1 MTFSE
6 DHVAHAY
13 GTDAAEAL
21 RTLSGLLEGL
31 FQRHSAQV
39 AEQLRA
45 AATHDA
51 VLRHLTDDERREFE
65 EREAHHVLLL
75 ASAQLTQAEHEAAA
89 LEIGRSH
96 ALVGADM
103 LWRMEAFCRLQEAT
117 VRIISAS
124 LADPVVREHA
134 TRAISSRIFLD
145 IQYRISSYR
154 RVDDGVSAAIARID
168 SVAIETTNLPDLVHG
183 MLAALESLD
192 GDLCGLFAR
201 SGPDA
206 RLQVEATIG
215 ERAAKYH
222 EAIETS
228 GAPSISSVATDE
240 AMLSPIQRA
249 WSTGRIVVVPSWAAE
264 ATLGSWRE
272 LGSAIGFRSGAA
284 IPLLDRAGKSIAL
297 FNLYSTWPGFFL
309 SRRIRYFVTH
319 AQKILSHGLQLHP
332 QTRVIPLRDQRQ
344 HVDLLR
350 RRRVQMH
357 FQPVVDL
364 RSGQIA
370 KFEALARLERDDG
383 AFIAPGEFLPAFG
396 CEELLNLFE
405 QGLQQALQ
413 SHTQFEALGLRVH
426 IGLNFPPEGFVDPR
440 YEEVLFSTLAASEV
454 DPCWLVLEILESADL
469 GANNDRTQA
478 FLARL
483 RDAGVRIAQ
492 DDLGSGHSSLL
503 RLEQFAFDA
512 VKIDQGLVRG
522 AMAEPK
528 HALEF
533 ILHLTRLSHARNLPV
548 TVEGLENEGLVEAAT
563 LLGADFGQGY
573 AFARPMPG
581 TEVVPWAKRHVHA
594 PRTGAVTTALGAM
607 AGYILWDMEFAT
619 IEKWPQLREEF
630 LALPCAVD
638 QFIEHNQL
646 RGGLLDRT
654 LHQCR
659 AIAMS
664 GAHSDLYHRARSR
677 VLDILRQHWQGQL

>member
-6 DHVAHAY
+6 DHVGRAY
-13 GTDAAEAL
+13 GRDAAEAL
-21 RTLSGLLEGL
+21 EALSQPLEEL
-31 FQRHSAQV
+31 FRHHSVQV
-39 AEQLRA
+39 TEQLRTA
-45 AATHDA
+45 ASRDA
-51 VLRHLTDDERREFE
+51 VLRHLTDDERRDFE
-65 EREAHHVLLL
+65 NGEARHVLLL
-75 ASAQLTQAEHEAAA
+75 VCARLTQAEHEAAA
-89 LEIGRSH
+89 REIGRAQ

-103 LWRMEAFCRLQEAT
+103 LWRLEAFCRLQEAT
-117 VRIISAS
+117 VRLIGATTGG
-124 LADPVVREHA
+124 AVMREHA
-134 TRAISSRIFLD
+134 ARAITSRIFLD

-154 RVDDGVSAAIARID
+154 RVDDAVSSAIARID
-168 SVAIETTNLPDLVHG
+168 NVAIEATNLPDLIHG
-183 MLAALESLD
+183 MLSAIESLD

-201 SGPDA
+201 SGPDG
-206 RLQVEATIG
+206 RLQVEATVG
-215 ERAAKYH
+215 RRAAQYH
-222 EAIETS
+222 EAIEVS
-228 GAPSISSVATDE
+228 GAPPISSVTTDGSI
-240 AMLSPIQRA
+240 LSPIQRA
-249 WSTGRIVVVPSWAAE
+249 WSTGKIAVVPSWAAD
-264 ATLGSWRE
+264 ATLGPWRE

-284 IPLLDRAGKSIAL
+284 IPLIDRAGKSIAL
-297 FNLYSTWPGFFL
+297 FNLYSTWPGFFS
-309 SRRIRYFVTH
+309 SRRIQYFLTH

-344 HVDLLR
+344 HVELLR

-370 KFEALARLERDDG
+370 KFEALARLARDDG
-383 AFIAPGEFLPAFG
+383 SFIAPGEFLPAFG
-396 CEELLNLFE
+396 CDELLSLFE

-413 SHTQFEALGLRVH
+413 SHSEFEAHGLHVR
-426 IGLNFPPEGFVDPR
+426 IGINFPPEGFVDPR
-440 YEEVLFSTLAASEV
+440 YEEVLFSTLAASAF
-454 DPCWLVLEILESADL
+454 DPCWLILEILESADF
-469 GANNDRTQA
+469 GANNDHTQA

-483 RDAGVRIAQ
+483 REAGVRIAQ

-548 TVEGLENEGLVEAAT
+548 TVEGLENDGLVEGAT
-563 LLGADFGQGY
+563 LLGADYGQGY
-573 AFARPMPG
+573 AFARPMPD
-581 TEVVPWAKRHVHA
+581 TQVLPWANEYVQS

-619 IEKWPQLREEF
+619 IAKWPQLREEF

-654 LHQCR
+654 LRQCR

-664 GAHSDLYHRARSR
+664 GAHSDLYRRARSK
-677 VLDILRQHWQGQL
+677 VFDLLRQHWQGLP